1 MYVERMWYT
10 KSNKRKKSLI
20 WQDIRQSH
28 EIRRGCRACME
39 GDCDILNQI
48 KEKIID
54 TMEMSYNL
62 MGYDEGIAHAWRMIV
77 IYQIVIYIYY
87 LHDWK
92 PVIIYTGCQKTFLSD
107 LLNNFN
113 NNIIHI

>member
-1 MYVERMWYT
+1 
-10 KSNKRKKSLI
+10 
-20 WQDIRQSH
+20 
-28 EIRRGCRACME
+28 ME

-77 IYQIVIYIYY
+77 IYQI
-87 LHDWK
+87 K
-92 PVIIYTGCQKTFLSD
+92 
-107 LLNNFN
+107 
-113 NNIIHI
+113 